1 MARAPDQRAIEAK
14 ELYDKGLKL
23 IEIAKELDVPVGT
36 VRSWKNRQCW
46 DNATLQKKKS
56 QRCKKNEAVSRGTK
70 MPKGMAGQDR
80 RETRM
85 QLRQESSKLSFLIA

>member
-46 DNATLQKKKS
+46 DNATLQKKK
-56 QRCKKNEAVSRGTK
+56 RNVAKKRGGQPGNK
-70 MPKGMAGQDR
+70 NAKGHGR

-85 QLRQESSKLSFLIA
+85 QLRQESSKLSFLIP

>member
-46 DNATLQKKKS
+46 DNATLQKKK
-56 QRCKKNEAVSRGTK
+56 RNVAKKEAVSRETK
-70 MPKGMAGQDR
+70 MPKGMAGQGR

-85 QLRQESSKLSFLIA
+85 QLRQESSKLSFLIP

>member
-46 DNATLQKKKS
+46 DNATLQKK
-56 QRCKKNEAVSRGTK
+56 EAVSRETK
-70 MPKGMAGQDR
+70 MPKGMAGQGR

-85 QLRQESSKLSFLIA
+85 QLRQESSKLSFLIP

>member
-46 DNATLQKKKS
+46 DNATLQKQKC
-56 QRCKKNEAVSRGTK
+56 QRAWRDRA
-70 MPKGMAGQDR
+70 AGK
-80 RETRM
+80 
-85 QLRQESSKLSFLIA
+85 QECS

>member
-46 DNATLQKKKS
+46 DNATLQKKNATL
-56 QRCKKNEAVSRGTK
+56 RKKEAVSQGTK
-70 MPKGMAGQDR
+70 MPKGMAGQGR

-85 QLRQESSKLSFLIA
+85 QLRQESSKLSFLIP